1 MEHAMTP
8 EKRNSTWLL
17 AFAVIAS
24 GCAGTRHVDETMP
37 MPEYTMPIAGQA
49 TSGAIYE
56 SQTSLRLFEDR
67 RAGRVGD
74 IVTVRLLEQTNAS
87 KSSSTETSKSTSA
100 SLTNPTILGRPIT
113 RNGDEVFGG
122 SLAGDMSFDGEGASN
137 QSNSLTGDIT
147 VTVVET
153 LSNGNLIVQGEK
165 WVTINQG
172 REFIR
177 LKGIIRSIDIGP
189 DNSVPSGKVANAQI
203 TYSSKGVLAAA
214 NRMGLISRFFHSVLY
229 PY

>member
-1 MEHAMTP
+1 MTS
-8 EKRNSTWLL
+8 KTALYICL
-17 AFAVIAS
+17 AGVIVVAS
-24 GCAGTRHVDETMP
+24 GCANTRPDDDVMP
-37 MPEYTMPIAGQA
+37 MPEYTVPIAGQA
-49 TSGAIYE
+49 KSGAIYE

-100 SLTNPTILGRPIT
+100 SLTNPTIFGRPIT

-122 SLAGDMSFDGEGASN
+122 SLSGDMSFDGEGASN

-189 DNSVPSGKVANAQI
+189 DNSIPSGKVANAQI

>member
-1 MEHAMTP
+1 
-8 EKRNSTWLL
+8 
-17 AFAVIAS
+17 
-24 GCAGTRHVDETMP
+24 
-37 MPEYTMPIAGQA
+37 
-49 TSGAIYE
+49 
-56 SQTSLRLFEDR
+56 
-67 RAGRVGD
+67 
-74 IVTVRLLEQTNAS
+74 
-87 KSSSTETSKSTSA
+87 
-100 SLTNPTILGRPIT
+100 
-113 RNGDEVFGG
+113 
-122 SLAGDMSFDGEGASN
+122 MSFDGEGASN

-147 VTVVET
+147 VTVVES

>member
-1 MEHAMTP
+1 MTI
-8 EKRNSTWLL
+8 EKRNSLWLL
-17 AFAVIAS
+17 TFAVLVS
-24 GCAGTRHVDETMP
+24 GCAGTRQVDEAMP

-100 SLTNPTILGRPIT
+100 SLTNPTIFGRPVT
-113 RNGDEVFGG
+113 RNGDDVFGG

-147 VTVVET
+147 VTVVEST
-153 LSNGNLIVQGEK
+153 HANGNL
-165 WVTINQG
+165 
-172 REFIR
+172 
-177 LKGIIRSIDIGP
+177 
-189 DNSVPSGKVANAQI
+189 
-203 TYSSKGVLAAA
+203 
-214 NRMGLISRFFHSVLY
+214 LIQR
-229 PY
+229 

>member
-1 MEHAMTP
+1 MNLET
-8 EKRNSTWLL
+8 KWKLWLPIFIL
-17 AFAVIAS
+17 GTS
-24 GCAGTRHVDETMP
+24 GCVSMQPMHEEMP
-37 MPEYTMPIAGQA
+37 MPEYTTPIAGQA

-74 IVTVRLLEQTNAS
+74 VLTVRLLEQTNAS
-87 KSSSTETSKSTSA
+87 QSSSTETSKSTSA
-100 SLTNPTILGRPIT
+100 SLTNPTVLGRPIT

-147 VTVVET
+147 VTVIER

-165 WVTINQG
+165 WVTINQA

-177 LKGIIRSIDIGP
+177 LKGIVRSIDIGP
-189 DNSVPSGKVANAQI
+189 DNSIASGKVANAQI
-203 TYSSKGVLAAA
+203 TYSSKGVMAAA
-214 NRMGLISRFFHSVLY
+214 NRMGLISRFFHSIFY

>member
-1 MEHAMTP
+1 MTI
-8 EKRNSTWLL
+8 EKRNSIWLL
-17 AFAVIAS
+17 AFAVFAS
-24 GCAGTRHVDETMP
+24 GCAGTRHVDEAMP

-56 SQTSLRLFEDR
+56 SQSSLRLFEDR

-100 SLTNPTILGRPIT
+100 SLTNPTIFGRPIT

-147 VTVVET
+147 VTVVES